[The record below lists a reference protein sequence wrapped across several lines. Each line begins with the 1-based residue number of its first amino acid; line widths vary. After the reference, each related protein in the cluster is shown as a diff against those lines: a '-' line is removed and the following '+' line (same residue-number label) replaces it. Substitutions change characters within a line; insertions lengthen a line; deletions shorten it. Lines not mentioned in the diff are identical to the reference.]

1 MIKGPVIHGCAAF
14 GFRDN
19 LSVNGYNFS
28 SAAPYVADAVLPS
41 TPFGRIRTGLQVE
54 KERIHAGL
62 PWPPEARIKQGRP
75 LRRAPLPYVWRAFV
89 EAGDQTARWQSD
101 LGISFPLERIIAAHI
116 EGNLEEG
123 SRHFD
128 SERGDQLIIAIPNNL
143 DEHGQETLIR
153 ELNKLGI
160 KRDSVHLI
168 WRPVAAALTW
178 LQKIGKSLPE
188 TINDDDHIHLIYL
201 GPDAI
206 EFNTLRLRTK
216 EFENNQYY
224 LPLRD
229 RPLKLLPLTGF
240 DWVGKTIETAFG
252 PMDDGAFWQ
261 AFTNFPE
268 IWCAL
273 SGIAWNRDELPRVW
287 GTEDK
292 WALWEP
298 PENISDFLEK
308 TLAGSCK
315 TLSAITGFSCS
326 LKGKTQGVSSKKMS
340 EILQEETRNLFSNYP
355 KGRLMG
361 MIIFGPLA
369 PSMPPKWLESSL
381 EQLQD
386 GGLELRE
393 TFGQPK
399 LHGLWLCGNCNDPIA
414 EGAAVYGKRV
424 MQKKPTYLDTLPSYG
439 IWSEIKNLGSEPY
452 WDFYP
457 LIPENTEIEG
467 GSEFV
472 LNPPVDKLFIK
483 KGSKEFPL
491 VIKHGISKKCRE
503 SQINLP
509 RGISDNC
516 RVLVHARMK
525 PASGLAIVNIRSLG
539 NEAVFKTGKSIGLDW
554 DRMKEVEQPLQ
565 PQGKSSYGYPFV
577 AAGKGRILC
586 DPNVLKQLRGFLEKV
601 SSQEI
606 LSGSQ
611 TQYLD
616 NKNGQFFVPWGW
628 DRFDQNSY
636 DIGMFSPYETDE
648 REINEIAN
656 ELGSILYRSFMVAP
670 FGRAK
675 EKLCRLLGFMYS
687 YAPTEFCSD
696 LTNSFSENLGHYQN
710 QVIAVGRVFK
720 NLNDFEVFV
729 DSLISTPTYPVRYK
743 EWYFWSFMRALCYY
757 PEPARLN
764 TQKGYAVF
772 ERLYQ
777 YLHEN
782 RNNRSEEKTAKMYC
796 LCAVLFGLRL
806 REITP
811 NFLDE
816 NDSLRHNLH
825 EVIKNMKS
833 QLRFPSTMFRGTD
846 LKTMPGDNLNRY
858 VLRFLDYKDTE
869 EDRQAAG
876 GLASG
881 G

>member
-1 MIKGPVIHGCAAF
+1 LINGPVIHGCAAF
-14 GFRDN
+14 GFRDS
-19 LSVNGYNFS
+19 LSVNGSNFS

-123 SRHFD
+123 SCHFD

-168 WRPVAAALTW
+168 WRPVATVLTW

-261 AFTNFPE
+261 AFTSFPE

-292 WALWEP
+292 WSLWDP

-308 TLAGSCK
+308 TLVGPCK
-315 TLSAITGFSCS
+315 TLNAITEFSCS
-326 LKGKTQGVSSKKMS
+326 LKGKTQGVSSKKMN

-355 KGRLMG
+355 KGRTMG
-361 MIIFGPLA
+361 MIISGPLA
-369 PSMPPKWLESSL
+369 PSMQPKWLESSL

-386 GGLELRE
+386 GGLELQE

-399 LHGLWLCGNCNDPIA
+399 LHGLWLCGNSSDPIA
-414 EGAAVYGKRV
+414 EGAAIYGKRV
-424 MQKKPTYLDTLPSYG
+424 TQKKPTYLDTLPSYG
-439 IWSEIKNLGSEPY
+439 IWSEIKNLGFEPH

-472 LNPPVDKLFIK
+472 LDPPVDKLFIK

-509 RGISDNC
+509 RDISDNC
-516 RVLVHARMK
+516 HVLVHARMK
-525 PASGLAIVNIRSLG
+525 PASGLAIVNIRSSG
-539 NEAVFKTGKSIGLDW
+539 DEAVFKSGKSIGLDW
-554 DRMKEVEQPLQ
+554 DRMKEVDQPSQ
-565 PQGKSSYGYPFV
+565 PRDKRSYGYPFV
-577 AAGKGRILC
+577 AAGKGRILYE
-586 DPNVLKQLRGFLEKV
+586 PKVLKQLCDFLEKV

-606 LSGSQ
+606 LSASQ
-611 TQYLD
+611 TDYLSRED
-616 NKNGQFFVPWGW
+616 NRFFKPWGYEKS
-628 DRFDQNSY
+628 DPNSY
-636 DIGMFSPYETDE
+636 SVGMFGPHKTDAK
-648 REINEIAN
+648 EIIKIAD
-656 ELGSILYRSFMVAP
+656 ELGIILYRSLRFAP
-670 FGRAK
+670 PGTVKR
-675 EKLCRLLGFMYS
+675 KLCGLLGYMYAYTPS
-687 YAPTEFCSD
+687 EFSSA
-696 LTNSFSENLGHYQN
+696 LAKSFSKGAVLYSN
-710 QVIAVGRVFK
+710 QIIAAGRVFH
-720 NLNDFEVFV
+720 NVHHFESLV
-729 DSLISTPTYPVRYK
+729 DLFISNPSYPSEYTQ
-743 EWYFWSFMRALCYY
+743 WYFWSFMRALCYY
-757 PEPARLN
+757 PDPARLN
-764 TQKGYAVF
+764 IEKGHAVF
-772 ERLYQ
+772 HRLHQ
-777 YLHEN
+777 YLYEN
-782 RNNRSEEKTAKMYC
+782 RNNIKEESVKKYC

-806 REITP
+806 REATP

-816 NDSLRHNLH
+816 NDSLRHNLYGM
-825 EVIKNMKS
+825 IKNMKS
-833 QLRFPSTMFRGTD
+833 QLRFPPTMFRGTN
-846 LKTMPGDNLNRY
+846 LQTIPGDNLNRY

-876 GLASG
+876 GLAAG